1 MMQDSA
7 VKILKSDA
15 ARLSKINFTFTVII
29 QQNAMIAFKFIN
41 MRDDCVN
48 MNIFFIHWCR
58 HSPTIPQ
65 EEDPNTGHPENRVKV
80 QIPNL

>member
-1 MMQDSA
+1 
-7 VKILKSDA
+7 
-15 ARLSKINFTFTVII
+15 
-29 QQNAMIAFKFIN
+29 MIAFKFIN
-41 MRDDCVN
+41 MTHDCVN
-48 MNIFFIHWCR
+48 INIFFIHCCR